1 LTVDRLRNQLS
12 ALRNRQKGPLAEN
25 VAIKSRLQAWLDT
38 LPNEIKK
45 VVENSTIW
53 LGSMANI
60 DACLALY
67 SSGDVLLSELEDEVK
82 VGWKQLRKGTTRDRK
97 VFLER
102 LYKKFTEVIVAQNKV
117 REPLEQEF
125 LEAKATLEQLTK
137 EVSGG

>member
-1 LTVDRLRNQLS
+1 
-12 ALRNRQKGPLAEN
+12 
-25 VAIKSRLQAWLDT
+25 
-38 LPNEIKK
+38 
-45 VVENSTIW
+45 VENSTIW

-125 LEAKATLEQLTK
+125 LEAKATLEQLAK
-137 EVSGG
+137 EASGG